1 MGDYLVKALAF
12 DDTIRAY
19 AVNTTETVREA
30 QKRQD
35 TWPTASAAL
44 GRTLTAG
51 VMIGAMLKGEDRVTI
66 KINGGGPLGT
76 ILVDAN
82 AKGEVRGYVT
92 NPHVDFELNE
102 KGKLDVARAV
112 GKNGM
117 LVVIKDIGLKE
128 YFSGQVPIIS
138 GEIGEDF
145 TYYFAA
151 SEQIPSSVGV
161 GVLVDTD
168 YSIKASG
175 GFIIQVL
182 PGASDEMITKIEENL
197 GKIKPVSTLIDE
209 GVTPEELL
217 ELIIGKNQL
226 KILEKLPVS
235 YTCNCSKERYAE
247 ILIGL
252 GAAELEAMIEEDG
265 QAEVQCHF
273 CNEKYHYSWEELE
286 QLQEKAREIE
296 EKRSRELGVS
306 FEIKFDKE

>member
-1 MGDYLVKALAF
+1 
-12 DDTIRAY
+12 
-19 AVNTTETVREA
+19 
-30 QKRQD
+30 
-35 TWPTASAAL
+35 
-44 GRTLTAG
+44 
-51 VMIGAMLKGEDRVTI
+51 
-66 KINGGGPLGT
+66 
-76 ILVDAN
+76 
-82 AKGEVRGYVT
+82 
-92 NPHVDFELNE
+92 
-102 KGKLDVARAV
+102 
-112 GKNGM
+112 M

-128 YFSGQVPIIS
+128 YFSGQVPIVS

-217 ELIIGKNQL
+217 ELIIGKDHL
-226 KILEKLPVS
+226 KILERLPVS
-235 YTCNCSKERYAE
+235 YTCNCSKERYAT

-252 GAAELEAMIEEDG
+252 GTAELEAMIEEDG

-273 CNEKYHYSWEELE
+273 CNEKYHYSREELE
-286 QLQEKAREIE
+286 QLKEQAQEIE

-306 FEIKFDKE
+306 FELKFDKE